1 MTKKSVFIFLLILC
15 GIGLYAQS
23 LTAKQVKDEALS
35 KTSAQESLE
44 YVQSKLAEIKD
55 MTEKRAV
62 YSFLGT
68 LQEELS
74 MYKEAAASYAA
85 AAGIAGSDAVGM
97 PKKSNQQLVIDA
109 VRCSLN
115 SGDWETADGY
125 LNSSV
130 RNSKNS
136 SIQAYIK
143 LYEQWSALC
152 RCEKLEETEEAVAM
166 LKAYLELPS
175 MKDVKP
181 SVIFT
186 LWYLTAEPKYASML
200 NEEFPKS
207 PEAGIV
213 NGKLQ
218 LLPSPFWFFVPH
230 KENAGVNFVSAAE
243 ETVQNTV
250 AETVSEKPSVKI
262 TSVNEETAK
271 AKKYQLGLFR
281 KKDNAQSFSD
291 TLKNAGFNA
300 YVEEETRSSGTM
312 YFLVIV
318 DENADGNIADKLRT
332 AGYEC
337 YPVF

>member
-1 MTKKSVFIFLLILC
+1 MNKTVFIFFSILS
-15 GIGLYAQS
+15 GFSLYAQS
-23 LTAKQVKDEALS
+23 LTAKQVKDAAVS
-35 KTSAQESLE
+35 QKSAQESLE
-44 YVQSKLAEIKD
+44 YVQSKLPEIQDKS
-55 MTEKRAV
+55 ERRAI
-62 YSFLGT
+62 YSFLGS
-68 LQEELS
+68 LQEDLS

-85 AAGIAGSDAVGM
+85 AAGIAGSDAAGM

-130 RNSKNS
+130 RNSKSS

-152 RCEKLEETEEAVAM
+152 RCEKLEETEESAAM

-175 MKDVKP
+175 MKEVKS
-181 SVIFT
+181 SVLFT
-186 LWYLTAEPKYASML
+186 LWYLTADSKYALML
-200 NEEFPKS
+200 NKEFPKS
-207 PEAGIV
+207 PETGIV
-213 NGKLQ
+213 NGKVQ

-230 KENAGVNFVSAAE
+230 KENASINFVSAAYENNQSTTAEKSAGQPQIKETSLTE
-243 ETVQNTV
+243 ETV
-250 AETVSEKPSVKI
+250 
-262 TSVNEETAK
+262 K

-281 KKDNAQSFSD
+281 KKENAQGFSD
-291 TLKNAGFNA
+291 TLKQGGFNA
-300 YVEEETRSSGTM
+300 CVEEETRSSGTK
-312 YFLVIV
+312 YFLVII
-318 DENADGNIADKLRT
+318 DENADGTVADKLRT